1 MSEWKKVKLGE
12 LYSVHN
18 GLSKG
23 RQFFGSGYPFLTF
36 SNVFNNWFL
45 PEELESLVQSSEKE
59 RQTCSIKKGDVF
71 ITRTS
76 ETMDELGMSS
86 VALKDYP
93 NATYNG
99 FTKRLRPLTDEVIP
113 EYIGYY
119 LRSPKFRGKFMAF
132 STMTT
137 RASLANDDLLS
148 MEVDIP
154 EKAIQQRIATILSR
168 YDSLIENY
176 QKQIKLLEESAQRLY
191 KEWFINLRF
200 PGHEN
205 TKIVDGV
212 PEGWEKKK
220 ISDVCD
226 TIGGGTPSTKVQEYY
241 EGGNISWVT
250 PTDITRNNS
259 LCLLSTEKKIT
270 QEGLDHS
277 SAKMLPEETILMTS
291 RASVGYFGIC
301 DFEVC
306 TNQGFISCVP
316 FKKNF
321 QMYLLYNLINRV
333 EEIRIKAG
341 GSTYLEISKSVFRNF
356 EIIKPSDDVLNSF
369 QQNVHKIID
378 KVRCL
383 SKQIRHLTEAR
394 DRLLPKLMSGEIKV

>member
-1 MSEWKKVKLGE
+1 MNEWKKVKLGE
-12 LYSVHN
+12 LYEVHN

-191 KEWFINLRF
+191 KEWFIDLRF

-205 TKIVDGV
+205 TKIVNGV
-212 PEGWEKKK
+212 PDGWEKKP
-220 ISDVCD
+220 VD
-226 TIGGGTPSTKVQEYY
+226 TIYSIKYGKNLSTKLISENGKFPVYGANGVIGYY
-241 EGGNISWVT
+241 DKANCNEQVVLITSRGNGSGDVLMT
-250 PTDITRNNS
+250 YHKDAFITNNS
-259 LCLLSTEKKIT
+259 FIVLPIEDYSYCQLLFTYQFLKNANFRAVRTGAAQPQLTNQSIHTVNVVLPSKDVIIDYCDKASYNNKKI
-270 QEGLDHS
+270 
-277 SAKMLPEETILMTS
+277 ILL
-291 RASVGYFGIC
+291 
-301 DFEVC
+301 
-306 TNQGFISCVP
+306 
-316 FKKNF
+316 KN
-321 QMYLLYNLINRV
+321 
-333 EEIRIKAG
+333 
-341 GSTYLEISKSVFRNF
+341 
-356 EIIKPSDDVLNSF
+356 
-369 QQNVHKIID
+369 
-378 KVRCL
+378 
-383 SKQIRHLTEAR
+383 QIRLLTEAR
-394 DRLLPKLMSGEIKV
+394 DRLLPKLMSGEINVNR

>member
-12 LYSVHN
+12 ICEITAGGDKPQVVSEYRTKECMIPIYSNGIDNEGLYGFTDKAKNSGN
-18 GLSKG
+18 AITITG
-23 RQFFGSGYPFLTF
+23 RGANVGTVFYRKEPFLPIIRLLTL
-36 SNVFNNWFL
+36 N
-45 PEELESLVQSSEKE
+45 PDTQSVDA
-59 RQTCSIKKGDVF
+59 QY
-71 ITRTS
+71 
-76 ETMDELGMSS
+76 L
-86 VALKDYP
+86 
-93 NATYNG
+93 
-99 FTKRLRPLTDEVIP
+99 
-113 EYIGYY
+113 YY
-119 LRSPKFRGKFMAF
+119 LLKEKTFL
-132 STMTT
+132 STGSAQPQITVP
-137 RASLANDDLLS
+137 NIEQYEIEYNPNLLT
-148 MEVDIP
+148 
-154 EKAIQQRIATILSR
+154 QHRIATILSR

-191 KEWFINLRF
+191 KEWFIDLRF

-220 ISDVCD
+220 IYDVCD

-259 LCLLSTEKKIT
+259 LCLLATEKKIT

-277 SAKMLPEETILMTS
+277 SAKMLPAETILMTS

-316 FKKNF
+316 FKKNI
-321 QMYLLYNLINRV
+321 QMYLLYNLMSRV
-333 EEIRIKAG
+333 EEIRTKAG

-356 EIIKPSDDVLNSF
+356 DIISPSDDVLNVF
-369 QQNVHKIID
+369 QHKSHQKLDRI
-378 KVRCL
+378 RCL
-383 SKQIRHLTEAR
+383 SKKIRLLTEAR
-394 DRLLPKLMSGEIKV
+394 DRLLPKLMSGEIEV